1 MCECYFVFLLRRA
14 RTHPGRTRARA
25 PPVTSRP
32 PSVSPRSR
40 SLLPHTHRG
49 DRHQFYTERGY
60 WYYTVYLSRTI
71 PLRHQ
76 CDYRLHI
83 QRCLVVGT
91 TTVVIFS
98 LSLTHTHTRAR
109 RVASHRFQ
117 LFSVTK
123 RHTYRRTFFF
133 FEIKIFCPSRPTDT
147 SDGTPRFVEHDTR
160 NRGSEQP
167 ASELPSER

>member
-1 MCECYFVFLLRRA
+1 VCECYFVFLLRRA

-83 QRCLVVGT
+83 QRCRVVG

-98 LSLTHTHTRAR
+98 LSHTHARAPGR
-109 RVASHRFQ
+109 IASFSVVFRHQTAHIPSIVFRNKSTLSVASD
-117 LFSVTK
+117 
-123 RHTYRRTFFF
+123 RHIPTARHVSLTRYEEERR
-133 FEIKIFCPSRPTDT
+133 
-147 SDGTPRFVEHDTR
+147 
-160 NRGSEQP
+160 
-167 ASELPSER
+167 